1 METPSAKDAMAF
13 GKETLH
19 LVKIDSLWQKGYC
32 LQQKGQYTWQKWQS
46 LW

>member
-1 METPSAKDAMAF
+1 METPLAKDAMAF

-19 LVKIDSLWQKGYC
+19 LVKIDSRWQKGYC
-32 LQQKGQYTWQKWQS
+32 LRQKRQYTWQKWQS